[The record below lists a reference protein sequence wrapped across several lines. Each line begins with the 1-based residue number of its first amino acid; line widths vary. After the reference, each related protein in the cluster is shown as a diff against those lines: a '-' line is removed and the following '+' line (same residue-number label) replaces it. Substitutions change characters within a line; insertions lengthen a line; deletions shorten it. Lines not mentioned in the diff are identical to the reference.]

1 MEITV
6 HYFAVLRK
14 LTGKRQEK
22 IKIKEDSTLEDVL
35 AVLVEKYGER
45 FKQYISPPKGKKGL
59 QLVLLI
65 NNQDSN
71 QLNGLK
77 ATLKDGDTLS
87 LVLPITG
94 G

>member
-87 LVLPITG
+87 LVLPIAG

>member
-6 HYFAVLRK
+6 HYFTVLRK
-14 LTGKRQEK
+14 LTGKRHEK
-22 IKIKEDSTLEDVL
+22 IDIKDKSTLEDMV
-35 AVLVEKYGER
+35 AVLVEKYGEGFER
-45 FKQYISPPKGKKGL
+45 YVSPPKGKKGL

-65 NNQDSN
+65 NNKDSN

-77 ATLKDGDTLS
+77 ATLHDGDTVS
-87 LVLPITG
+87 LILPIAG

>member
-1 MEITV
+1 MEITI
-6 HYFAVLRK
+6 HYFTVLRK

-22 IKIKEDSTLEDVL
+22 ITVKEKSTLEDTL
-35 AVLVEKYGER
+35 AVLVGKYGER
-45 FKQYISPPKGKKGL
+45 FREHVAPPKGKKGL

-71 QLNGLK
+71 QLQGLK
-77 ATLKDGDTLS
+77 TTLEDGDTLS
-87 LVLPITG
+87 LILPIAG

>member
-6 HYFAVLRK
+6 HYFTVLRK

-22 IKIKEDSTLEDVL
+22 IKIKEDSSFKDML
-35 AVLVEKYGER
+35 AVLVEKYGEGFER
-45 FKQYISPPKGKKGL
+45 YVSPSKGKKGL

-77 ATLKDGDTLS
+77 AALHDGDTVS
-87 LVLPITG
+87 LILPIAG

>member
-6 HYFAVLRK
+6 HYFTVLRK
-14 LTGKRQEK
+14 ITGKRQER
-22 IKIKEDSTLEDVL
+22 IKVKEDSTLEDTL
-35 AVLVEKYGER
+35 SVLVEKYGEHFR
-45 FKQYISPPKGKKGL
+45 EHVTSPKGKKGL

-65 NNQDSN
+65 NNQDSK

-77 ATLKDGDTLS
+77 TTLKDGDTLS
-87 LVLPITG
+87 LILPIAG